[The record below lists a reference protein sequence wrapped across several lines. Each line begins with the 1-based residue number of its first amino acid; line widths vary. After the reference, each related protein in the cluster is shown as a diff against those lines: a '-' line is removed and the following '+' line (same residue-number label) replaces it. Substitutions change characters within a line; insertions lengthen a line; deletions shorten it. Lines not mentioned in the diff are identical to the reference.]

1 MYATDFY
8 EVEIWFGNMS
18 DTDYV
23 IDAMKK
29 LNDGDDRI
37 VTQTVI
43 WLGYARSSKPRDI
56 LISFLNHS
64 SADVR
69 RWTVRSLAQ
78 IGDEDTL
85 ESLVNCQ
92 NDSDE
97 MVRKT
102 AEWAVKNFPASATPS
117 IDDCSMDDLDL
128 LVQTLES
135 GTDDQKILAIFA
147 MAVLDWP
154 HIELAFPHVLKALDD
169 QNPDV
174 RKNALEALNES
185 SMITDS
191 NSYFFAVK
199 GCLLDD
205 DASVRSEA
213 ASQMGRFLGESGGSL
228 WNKEAY
234 GAIIKPELIQ
244 YDESETHSWDT
255 IRSVGFAFAE
265 SGGDLELIR
274 KAMIMLHDIMIT
286 NSEQS

>member
-1 MYATDFY
+1 
-8 EVEIWFGNMS
+8 MS
-18 DTDYV
+18 EPDPV
-23 IDAMKK
+23 VDAMKK
-29 LNDGDDRI
+29 LNDDDERI
-37 VTQTVI
+37 VTQQVI

-102 AEWAVKNFPASATPS
+102 VDWTVKHFPAYTSTTP
-117 IDDCSMDDLDL
+117 DDCTFEDLEL
-128 LVQTLES
+128 MVQTLES
-135 GTDDQKILAIFA
+135 GTDDQKILATFA

-154 HIELAFPHVLKALDD
+154 HIQLAFPHVLKALDAE
-169 QNPDV
+169 NPDV
-174 RKNALEALNES
+174 RKNALQALNER

-191 NSYFFAVK
+191 KSYFFAVK

-213 ASQMGRFLGESGGSL
+213 ALHMAGFLLTGIQIYYHEDA
-228 WNKEAY
+228 EE
-234 GAIIKPELIQ
+234 IIKPIILQ
-244 YDESETHSWDT
+244 NDEN
-255 IRSVGFAFAE
+255 IIKNVGWAFLE
-265 SGGDLELIR
+265 SDGDLELIR
-274 KAMIMLHDIMIT
+274 NAMTMLHDIMIT
-286 NSEQS
+286 NVE

>member
-1 MYATDFY
+1 MQLSFY
-8 EVEIWFGNMS
+8 EVEIWFDNMS

-29 LNDGDDRI
+29 LNDDDERI
-37 VTQTVI
+37 VTQSVI

-154 HIELAFPHVLKALDD
+154 HIELAFPHLLKALEEP
-169 QNPDV
+169 NPEV
-174 RKNALEALNES
+174 RKNILEALSEAK
-185 SMITDS
+185 MITDS
-191 NSYFFAVK
+191 RSYFFAIRD
-199 GCLLDD
+199 CLVDD

-213 ASQMGRFLGESGGSL
+213 ASHMSRFLGGSL

-234 GAIIKPELIQ
+234 DGIIKPELIQ

>member
-1 MYATDFY
+1 
-8 EVEIWFGNMS
+8 MS

-29 LNDGDDRI
+29 LNDDDERI
-37 VTQTVI
+37 VTQQVI

-56 LISFLNHS
+56 LISFLNHA

-154 HIELAFPHVLKALDD
+154 HNELAFPHLLKAL
-169 QNPDV
+169 NEPNSEV
-174 RKNALEALNES
+174 RKKTLEALNKNE
-185 SMITDS
+185 MITDIK
-191 NSYFFAVK
+191 SYFFAIRD
-199 GCLLDD
+199 CLLDD
-205 DASVRSEA
+205 DASVRGEA
-213 ASQMGRFLGESGGSL
+213 ASHMGRFLGSGGGL

-234 GAIIKPELIQ
+234 DGIIKPKLIQ

-274 KAMIMLHDIMIT
+274 KAMMMLHDIMMA
-286 NSEQS
+286 NANNLG

>member
-1 MYATDFY
+1 MQLIFY
-8 EVEIWFGNMS
+8 EVEIWFDNMS

-29 LNDGDDRI
+29 LNDDDERI
-37 VTQTVI
+37 VTQNVI

-56 LISFLNHS
+56 LISFLNHT

-154 HIELAFPHVLKALDD
+154 HIELAFPHLLKALEEP
-169 QNPDV
+169 NPEV
-174 RKNALEALNES
+174 RKNILEAINEA

-191 NSYFFAVK
+191 KSYFFAIRD
-199 GCLLDD
+199 CLLDD
-205 DASVRSEA
+205 NASVRGEA
-213 ASQMGRFLGESGGSL
+213 ASQMAGFLGSGGGL
-228 WNKEAY
+228 WDKEAY
-234 GAIIKPELIQ
+234 DGIIKPEILQ
-244 YDESETHSWDT
+244 NDENIIT
-255 IRSVGFAFAE
+255 SVGFAFFE

-274 KAMIMLHDIMIT
+274 KAMIMLHDIIVT

>member
-1 MYATDFY
+1 
-8 EVEIWFGNMS
+8 MS

-29 LNDGDDRI
+29 LNDDDERI
-37 VTQTVI
+37 VTQQVI

-154 HIELAFPHVLKALDD
+154 HIRLAFPHLLKALEEP
-169 QNPDV
+169 NPEV
-174 RKNALEALNES
+174 RKEILEALWEH
-185 SMITDS
+185 SMITNS
-191 NSYFFAVK
+191 KSYFFAIRD
-199 GCLLDD
+199 CLVDD

-213 ASQMGRFLGESGGSL
+213 ASHMARFLGWGGG
-228 WNKEAY
+228 WGGRDDY
-234 GAIIKPELIQ
+234 DGIIKPELIQ

-274 KAMIMLHDIMIT
+274 KAMMMLHDIMMT
-286 NSEQS
+286 NANNLG

>member
-1 MYATDFY
+1 LVNYLDHA
-8 EVEIWFGNMS
+8 
-18 DTDYV
+18 
-23 IDAMKK
+23 
-29 LNDGDDRI
+29 
-37 VTQTVI
+37 
-43 WLGYARSSKPRDI
+43 
-56 LISFLNHS
+56 

-69 RWTVRSLAQ
+69 RWTIRSLAQ

-85 ESLVNCQ
+85 RYIESCQ
-92 NDSDE
+92 NDTDE

-102 AEWAVKNFPASATPS
+102 VDWTVKHFPAYTSTTP
-117 IDDCSMDDLDL
+117 DDCTFEDLEL
-128 LVQTLES
+128 MVQTLES
-135 GTDDQKILAIFA
+135 GTDDQKILATFA

-154 HIELAFPHVLKALDD
+154 HIELAFPHVLKALDAE
-169 QNPDV
+169 NPDV

>member
-1 MYATDFY
+1 
-8 EVEIWFGNMS
+8 MS
-18 DTDYV
+18 EPDYV
-23 IDAMKK
+23 VDAMKK

-154 HIELAFPHVLKALDD
+154 HIELAFPHLLKALEEP
-169 QNPDV
+169 NPEV
-174 RKNALEALNES
+174 RKNSLQALRSCSPPIGEAK
-185 SMITDS
+185 
-191 NSYFFAVK
+191 SYFFAIRD
-199 GCLLDD
+199 CLVDD
-205 DASVRSEA
+205 DASVRGEA
-213 ASQMGRFLGESGGSL
+213 ASLMEDFLNG
-228 WNKEAY
+228 WPRDAY
-234 GAIIKPELIQ
+234 DGIIKPELIQ

-255 IRSVGFAFAE
+255 LRSVGFAFGE
-265 SGGDLELIR
+265 SGSDLELIR
-274 KAMIMLHDIMIT
+274 KAMMMLHEIMLT
-286 NSEQS
+286 NVEQS